1 VNLTERQHEVLTR
14 MARGGVLF
22 VRLEP
27 SEEGTQQTC
36 WIGTVDLPSMTVN
49 ALITA
54 RLIEPDTVVKNA
66 RQVTTSYF
74 MNIAGRAALERS
86 AGRREGADHRRAR
99 TEPLG
104 PEEGAQQAPPRR
116 QEIRPGPYA

>member
-74 MNIAGRAALERS
+74 MNIAGRAARERA
-86 AGRREGADHRRAR
+86 AGRRAR